1 MKRQYMKPETEVSM
15 LTSTTILTSSIVW
28 DVQHGEGGKVD
39 GVDEDEEPNPGS
51 GAGAKEFNLWDED
64 EDDWE

>member
-1 MKRQYMKPETEVSM
+1 M

-39 GVDEDEEPNPGS
+39 GVDEDDEPNPGS